1 MELLTVITPF
11 LGMPIFMA
19 SGLLT
24 VLDGA
29 LLLICKKRVFDFLLG
44 TRIVPE
50 GTDHKMVSM
59 VAWSDR

>member
-1 MELLTVITPF
+1 
-11 LGMPIFMA
+11 MPIFMA

-29 LLLICKKRVFDFLLG
+29 LFLIFKKRVFDFMLG

-50 GTDHKMVSM
+50 GADHKMVSF
-59 VAWSDR
+59 VLASDT

>member
-1 MELLTVITPF
+1 MLTVITPF

-24 VLDGA
+24 VLDGTLF
-29 LLLICKKRVFDFLLG
+29 LLFKKRVFDFLLG

-50 GTDHKMVSM
+50 GADHKMVSL
-59 VAWSDR
+59 VLGSDE